1 MVGPGLPTASLPPA
15 GCPGFEAGGA
25 IDGAVV
31 DFGGG
36 GGGIILH
43 AVYSAVLRLVL

>member
-1 MVGPGLPTASLPPA
+1 
-15 GCPGFEAGGA
+15 
-25 IDGAVV
+25 VV